1 MAKSKSYLVA
11 YFAAIIGIIVLLTP
25 IAYYDNFLGESY
37 IWMWGLY
44 TLKPLLG
51 DTSFNFIESNELLI
65 WGLLATFLIFLITLI
80 LLLTARKAAKR
91 NKKYGFLWI
100 LCGIL
105 YIAAPLIFFFGVS
118 SEVPSWL
125 TDLFWEIY
133 SFHFAFYGSFI
144 AGALAILAGLI

>member
-1 MAKSKSYLVA
+1 MAKSKGYLFA
-11 YFAAIIGIIVLLTP
+11 YIAAIIGLVVLLTP
-25 IAYYDNFLGESY
+25 IAYFDNLLGESY

-51 DTSFNFIESNELLI
+51 ETQFYYTESNDVLL
-65 WGLLATFLIFLITLI
+65 WGLFATFLIFLITLI
-80 LLLTARKAAKR
+80 LILTARKAGKR
-91 NKKYGFLWI
+91 KGKYKFVWI

-118 SEVPSWL
+118 SEIPSWL

-144 AGALAILAGLI
+144 AGALAIIAGLV

>member
-25 IAYYDNFLGESY
+25 IAYYDNLLGESY

-80 LLLTARKAAKR
+80 LILTA
-91 NKKYGFLWI
+91 
-100 LCGIL
+100 
-105 YIAAPLIFFFGVS
+105 
-118 SEVPSWL
+118 
-125 TDLFWEIY
+125 
-133 SFHFAFYGSFI
+133 
-144 AGALAILAGLI
+144 